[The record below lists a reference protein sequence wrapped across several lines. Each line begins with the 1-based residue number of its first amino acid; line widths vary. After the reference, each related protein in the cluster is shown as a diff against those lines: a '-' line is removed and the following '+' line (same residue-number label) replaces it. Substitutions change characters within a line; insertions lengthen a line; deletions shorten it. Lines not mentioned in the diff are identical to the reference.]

1 MDENY
6 TPDLLQRADK
16 AGYNMN
22 PHTTAVTVNYQRQEN
37 NKQRVI
43 KEAEAKEVVKKQKEA
58 AAAEFYQKD
67 NRFGTSGALPS
78 NLL

>member
-1 MDENY
+1 M
-6 TPDLLQRADK
+6 
-16 AGYNMN
+16 
-22 PHTTAVTVNYQRQEN
+22 
-37 NKQRVI
+37 I